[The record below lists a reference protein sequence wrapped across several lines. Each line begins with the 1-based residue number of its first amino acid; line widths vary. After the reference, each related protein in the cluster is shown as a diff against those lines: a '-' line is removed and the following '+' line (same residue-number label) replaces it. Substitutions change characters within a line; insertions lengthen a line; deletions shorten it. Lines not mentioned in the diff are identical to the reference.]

1 MELAGPSVDVGCSVN
16 DVLVL
21 QVDTAR
27 VVCPIFGLIN
37 SAIMVGLR
45 DAISPDKTEVVP
57 STTEQP

>member
-1 MELAGPSVDVGCSVN
+1 MEPAGPSVDVECSVN

-21 QVDTAR
+21 QADTAR

-37 SAIMVGLR
+37 YEIMAGLR
-45 DAISPDKTEVVP
+45 DAISPDKTEVVS